1 MTPAPAA
8 TSPSAPAQ
16 HDLADP
22 ALDVVEL
29 TRRVCDTES
38 VSGGERALAD
48 AVEAALRSWA
58 GPGGALEVL
67 RDGDAVVARTGLGR
81 AERVLLAGHLDTV
94 PLTDPP
100 NLPVRREQ
108 HPVDGDVLVGRG
120 TCDMKGGVA
129 VQLVLARET
138 AAAVAAGRPPARDAT
153 FVFYDNEEV
162 EAARNGLGRLAREVP
177 QALAADFAVLLE
189 PSSAVVE
196 GGCNGTLRAEV
207 TTTGKAAHSARAWRG
222 SNAIHA
228 AAPVLARLAAYEPR
242 EVEVE
247 GLVFREGLN
256 AVGIAGGIAGN
267 VIPDRCTVT
276 VNHRFAPAFSAAQ
289 AEAHVREVFEGF
301 DVRVTDAAEGARP
314 GLHLPAAAEFV
325 RRTGTRPLPKFGWT
339 DVARFSALGVPAV
352 NYGPGDNATAHAD
365 DERCRVEELQR
376 CLDVLRG
383 WLLGEG
389 EGAA

>member
-1 MTPAPAA
+1 MTA
-8 TSPSAPAQ
+8 SPTAL
-16 HDLADP
+16 DLADP
-22 ALDVVEL
+22 AIDVVEL
-29 TRRVCDTES
+29 TRRVCDIPS
-38 VSGGERALAD
+38 VSGDERALAD
-48 AVEAALRSWA
+48 AVEAALRA
-58 GPGGALEVL
+58 LPGLEVV
-67 RDGDAVVARTGLGR
+67 RDGDAVVARTALGR

-129 VQLVLARET
+129 VQLALARRV
-138 AAAVAAGRPPARDAT
+138 AAAGPAAPRDVT
-153 FVFYDNEEV
+153 FVFYDHEEV
-162 EAARNGLGRLAREVP
+162 EAARNGLGRLARNAP
-177 QALAADFAVLLE
+177 HLLAADFAVLLE

-228 AAPVLARLAAYEPR
+228 AAPVLARLAAYQPR

-256 AVGIAGGIAGN
+256 AVAVSGGIAGN
-267 VIPDRCTVT
+267 VIPDRCVVT
-276 VNHRFAPAFSAAQ
+276 VNYRFAPAVDSAG

-301 DVRVTDAAEGARP
+301 EVAVTDAADGAVP
-314 GLHLPAAAEFV
+314 GLHLPAAADFV
-325 RRTGTRPLPKFGWT
+325 RRTGTQPLPKYGWT

-365 DERCRVEELQR
+365 DERCRTAEVEQ
-376 CLDVLRG
+376 CLRVLTG
-383 WLLGEG
+383 WLLEG
-389 EGAA
+389 TGQEDA

>member
-1 MTPAPAA
+1 VKHVTAS
-8 TSPSAPAQ
+8 TSPL
-16 HDLADP
+16 DLADP

-29 TRRVCDTES
+29 TRRVCDIPS
-38 VSGGERALAD
+38 VSGDEAALAD
-48 AVEAALRSWA
+48 AVEAALRA
-58 GPGGALEVL
+58 LPGLEVV
-67 RDGDAVVARTGLGR
+67 RDGDAVVARTALGR

-108 HPVDGDVLVGRG
+108 HPTEGDVLVGRG

-129 VQLVLARET
+129 VQLALARRV
-138 AAAVAAGRPPARDAT
+138 AAAGAAAPRDVT
-153 FVFYDNEEV
+153 FVFYDHEEV
-162 EAARNGLGRLAREVP
+162 ESALNGLGRLARNAPEL
-177 QALAADFAVLLE
+177 LAADFAVLLE

-207 TTTGKAAHSARAWRG
+207 STTGKAAHSARAWRG

-228 AAPVLARLAAYEPR
+228 AAPVLARLAEYVPR

-256 AVGIAGGIAGN
+256 AVAVTGGIAGN
-267 VIPDRCTVT
+267 VIPDRCVVT
-276 VNHRFAPAFSAAQ
+276 VNYRFAPALDSAA
-289 AEAHVREVFEGF
+289 AEAHVREVFAGF
-301 DVRVTDAAEGARP
+301 EVAVTDAADGARP
-314 GLHLPAAAEFV
+314 GLHLPAAADFV
-325 RRTGTRPLPKFGWT
+325 RRTGTSPRPKYGWT

-365 DERCRVEELQR
+365 DERCRTVEVEQ
-376 CLDVLRG
+376 CLRVLAG
-383 WLLGEG
+383 WLLEETGRG
-389 EGAA
+389 RA